1 MKIFVAGATGV
12 IGRSLLP
19 MLIKN
24 GHTVFAMIR
33 NTSQVEAMKRVGA
46 IPVIADVFNRE
57 AVFSVLEET
66 NPDVVIHQL
75 TSLSSWNFEDNAKIR
90 TKGTRN
96 LVDAAKNVGVQKI
109 IAQSISWA
117 YEPGDTFA
125 TEKDSLHITASMPRQ
140 VTVNG
145 ILKLEKAVTEL
156 PESVILRYGTL
167 YGLGTWY
174 AENGLIANQVRNNE
188 IIASDGISSFIHVE
202 DAARATMLS
211 LNWPSGIINIVDNY
225 PATSKEWL
233 PIYAAAIGAHKPKVQ
248 DGKNSWERGAS
259 NNKARKE
266 YGWTPLFPSWSE
278 GFNNLIGK

>member
-24 GHTVFAMIR
+24 GHIVFAMIR
-33 NTSQVEAMKRVGA
+33 NTSQVEVMKKVGA
-46 IPVIADVFNRE
+46 IPVIADVFNRK

-75 TSLSSWNFEDNAKIR
+75 TSLSSWDFENNAKIR

-96 LVDAAKNVGVQKI
+96 LVDAAKNVGVQKL

-167 YGLGTWY
+167 YGPGTWY

-202 DAARATMLS
+202 DAARATMLA
-211 LNWPSGIINIVDNY
+211 LNWPSGIVNIVDNY

-233 PIYAAAIGAHKPKVQ
+233 PIYAAAIGAPQPKVQ